1 MKLFV
6 FWSKLLPSLLA
17 LISYSFRTGAWSLI
31 LGVTMAWCLYI
42 AVLAAGFEG
51 IKNSFG
57 LFWAVLAIATL
68 FCHHPPIALAGGA
81 AIHAMNV
88 WKWHPAAAILFAISP
103 YLWMLSL
110 ACLHRLLGYIRW
122 RTSPH

>member
-1 MKLFV
+1 MKFFV
-6 FWSKLLPSLLA
+6 FWSKLLPTLLA

-68 FCHHPPIALAGGA
+68 FCRQPP
-81 AIHAMNV
+81 H
-88 WKWHPAAAILFAISP
+88 
-103 YLWMLSL
+103 
-110 ACLHRLLGYIRW
+110 CLGRWSRHSCHERLEVEPRSSHTIC
-122 RTSPH
+122 H